1 VSDLHC
7 PATVLVARHGEA
19 EYESDL
25 LSDSGGSLTVE
36 GRSQSA
42 ALAGSMAVENVA
54 LVYCS
59 PLSRAVQ
66 TAEIVAA
73 SLGCVVRV
81 REAFAELSVGD
92 HAGQPESGQPLVPV
106 FERWRAGDLGA
117 GVPGS
122 ESGDQV
128 IARVRAGLEEIADLH
143 RGETVLVVSHGWVM
157 ELVLPHLANEHGY
170 GQPLPSRRAV
180 RMSVDADGWR
190 CAGWPTDDP

>member
-1 VSDLHC
+1 MSDLHC

-25 LSDSGGSLTVE
+25 LSDAGGSLTMA

-42 ALAGSMAVENVA
+42 ELARSLAAENVS
-54 LVYCS
+54 LVYSS

-73 SLGCVVRV
+73 SVGCVVRV

-92 HAGQPESGQPLVPV
+92 LAGEPEAALTPV
-106 FERWRAGDLGA
+106 VERWRAGDLTA

-122 ESGDQV
+122 ESGEEV
-128 IARVRAGLEEIADLH
+128 VARVRGALEDIADLH
-143 RGETVLVVSHGWVM
+143 RGETVLVISHGWAMGVA
-157 ELVLPHLANEHGY
+157 LPQLANGA
-170 GQPLPSRRAV
+170 GLRRPLPSCRPV
-180 RMSVDADGWR
+180 RTHADADGWR
-190 CAGWPTDDP
+190 CVEWPDDQR